1 MGLYSVVITVFLGT
15 KFMAINIG
23 IGSISLYRLSVLLM
37 VFVSFIYMI
46 WNYRITSYKLDWC
59 IYQFDVVY
67 IFWLC
72 WGFLSVI
79 WAQSTS
85 RWIHGMFFITFG
97 ILSILFISNSIKT
110 KDIMKSILYILFTL
124 FILHQLVGFFEIFT
138 RHYFFN
144 DMGQISGSSL
154 GKPLTIFRNVND
166 YSTLIFFS
174 VSISMII
181 FNISKRKIVKV
192 IAILSILMTIVL
204 LTYTSSRG
212 NQLAL
217 IIFFL
222 SFLTLEIK
230 VSVMHFK
237 KPLMI
242 AIITLIIFV
251 VLYFIFLELRLNIYG
266 SLLTFFRHEGSN
278 TYRVNMLLNGIVFL
292 IKTFGFGVG
301 AGNIEHWMVE
311 SPVFRVDA
319 PNMHN
324 WFFDILVGY
333 GWIVFLF
340 YIVMYIVI
348 IKILYQSFIE
358 SKDTFYKN
366 TSLFLL
372 CYVIAFIISSISSA
386 SNIIIEWQWVSW
398 GIIIGYVKLLLNNSQ
413 VK

>member
-1 MGLYSVVITVFLGT
+1 MGLYSVIITVFLGT

-23 IGSISLYRLSVLLM
+23 VGSISLYRLSVLLM

-46 WNYRITSYKLDWC
+46 WNYQITSYKLDWR
-59 IYQFDVVY
+59 IHQFDFVY
-67 IFWLC
+67 ILWLC

-79 WAQSTS
+79 WAQNTS
-85 RWIHGMFFITFG
+85 RWTHGMFFITFG
-97 ILSILFISNSIKT
+97 ILSILFISNSIKS
-110 KDIMKSILYILFTL
+110 KNIMKSIIYILFTL
-124 FILHQLVGFFEIFT
+124 FILHQLAGLFEIFT
-138 RHYFFN
+138 QHYFFN
-144 DMGQISGSSL
+144 DMGQIRAPGL
-154 GKPLTIFRNVND
+154 GKPLTIFRNIND

-181 FNISKRKIVKV
+181 FKISKRKIVKV
-192 IAILSILMTIVL
+192 IATLSILMTIL
-204 LTYTSSRG
+204 LLSYTSSRG

-222 SFLTLEIK
+222 SFLILEIK
-230 VSVMHFK
+230 VSVIHFK

-242 AIITLIIFV
+242 TLIALMIFIII
-251 VLYFIFLELRLNIYG
+251 YFVFLELRLNIYD
-266 SLLTFFRHEGSN
+266 SLLNFFRHEGSN
-278 TYRVNMLLNGIVFL
+278 TYRVNMLLNGLVFL
-292 IKTFGFGVG
+292 FKTFGLGVG

-311 SPVFRVDA
+311 SAIFPVDA

-340 YIVMYIVI
+340 YILMYVVI

-358 SKDTFYKN
+358 SKDIFYKN

-372 CYVIAFIISSISSA
+372 CYVIAFMISSISSA